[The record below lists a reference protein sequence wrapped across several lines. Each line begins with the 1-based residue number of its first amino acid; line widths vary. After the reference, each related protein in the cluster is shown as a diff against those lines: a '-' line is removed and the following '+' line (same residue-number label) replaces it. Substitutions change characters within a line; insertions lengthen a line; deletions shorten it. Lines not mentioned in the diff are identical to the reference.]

1 MEQRRLEELLKSV
14 DIYYVS
20 NKGLFKK
27 YIVKSISTD
36 TRSLKKGEL
45 FIALKGEKYDAI
57 RFVNTAVEF
66 GSTAVLFEINSFE
79 DIKKVINN
87 HLNVLFIGV
96 HNTLNAYSVM
106 AKNYL
111 DGFRN
116 LRKLAI
122 TGSCGKTTMRGL
134 AASVLSEGYK
144 TVSSKKSYNNLIGV
158 SKTIFSISNEHEFYI
173 QEMGTN
179 HPGEING
186 LVSIVNPDA
195 GLITNIG
202 PAHIGYFGSIE
213 NIAREKKSLL
223 LGLRGNDIAFV
234 NKDDS
239 FAEFLGSGIEAEVIF
254 YGIGG
259 NEKIN
264 IKSIELNRSVFS
276 YEGNEIVLKL
286 PGRHNIINAVG
297 AISVGTRF
305 GIPIDKIKKAL
316 EGYNPEEG
324 RGFLIEVGGVIIID
338 ESYNANPLSVKASI
352 DYLSELKCEGKKIFI
367 FGDMAELGEYSE
379 KYHREVVN
387 YLENTNIDFIF
398 TIGRETLSTYEEAK
412 NRIVSE
418 LNHYYDTESLVED
431 LIKRLSKGDI
441 VLVKGSR
448 FMNLDR
454 LIDDIIQK
462 LKHR

>member
-1 MEQRRLEELLKSV
+1 
-14 DIYYVS
+14 
-20 NKGLFKK
+20 
-27 YIVKSISTD
+27 
-36 TRSLKKGEL
+36 
-45 FIALKGEKYDAI
+45 
-57 RFVNTAVEF
+57 
-66 GSTAVLFEINSFE
+66 
-79 DIKKVINN
+79 
-87 HLNVLFIGV
+87 
-96 HNTLNAYSVM
+96 
-106 AKNYL
+106 
-111 DGFRN
+111 
-116 LRKLAI
+116 
-122 TGSCGKTTMRGL
+122 
-134 AASVLSEGYK
+134 
-144 TVSSKKSYNNLIGV
+144 
-158 SKTIFSISNEHEFYI
+158 
-173 QEMGTN
+173 
-179 HPGEING
+179 
-186 LVSIVNPDA
+186 
-195 GLITNIG
+195 
-202 PAHIGYFGSIE
+202 
-213 NIAREKKSLL
+213 
-223 LGLRGNDIAFV
+223 
-234 NKDDS
+234 
-239 FAEFLGSGIEAEVIF
+239 
-254 YGIGG
+254 

-264 IKSIELNRSVFS
+264 IKSIDLNRSVFS

-286 PGRHNIINAVG
+286 PGRHNIINALG

-418 LNHYYDTESLVED
+418 LNHYYDTESLLEE
-431 LIKRLSKGDI
+431 LIKRLNKGDI